1 MLVKASLINKAAVVI
16 FKEHVWV
23 PLNTSNYKVHQIN
36 HVLPQKL
43 SDVDLNLEACEL
55 EFGSL

>member
-16 FKEHVWV
+16 FKELVWV
-23 PLNTSNYKVHQIN
+23 TLNTINYKVYQIN

-43 SDVDLNLEACEL
+43 SVVDLNLEVCEI
-55 EFGSL
+55 